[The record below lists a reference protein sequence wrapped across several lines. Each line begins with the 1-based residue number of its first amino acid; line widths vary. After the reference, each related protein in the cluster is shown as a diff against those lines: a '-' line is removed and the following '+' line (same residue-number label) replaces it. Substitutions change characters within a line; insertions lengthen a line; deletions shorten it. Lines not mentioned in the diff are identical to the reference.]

1 MTQETENSQVEHDLS
16 HVPTKEQ
23 LQSIDPLKVK
33 ERAITAGLVV
43 ELEPHEADALGIA
56 AFDSLGEGEEQL
68 EQDLMMS
75 RFDPSEYSGDYEI
88 IPDSLLGKHK

>member
-75 RFDPSEYSGDYEI
+75 RFDPSEYSVDYEI